1 MRNHHVMHTFG
12 RDFGNYRSGHT
23 STFCRDYFSSH
34 RKAGAQGIRI
44 SRMSTVLIVSIQIG
58 KGLFALRIHAYVC
71 NNPSRRWRIVGTEL
85 HWCAQRRN
93 PQSTEYGNC
102 KAGVITVYS
111 VLKRVWH
118 RSCGSNQDIPT
129 RIAPRC
135 EAMLSNQTAVS
146 SFWTL
151 RFLFEHSKLASS
163 RKKTQIVAREWRV
176 WVQEQLLQL
185 IPPKHLLQHR
195 SVSKDTGKS
204 QKTCSFWNFPFF
216 FPWCLNFW

>member
-1 MRNHHVMHTFG
+1 MRNHHVIHTFG
-12 RDFGNYRSGHT
+12 RDFGNDRSGHT

-58 KGLFALRIHAYVC
+58 KGWFALRIRAYVC

-93 PQSTEYGNC
+93 PQSTENGNC

-118 RSCGSNQDIPT
+118 RSCGSNQDIQRGLRRDVKPCF
-129 RIAPRC
+129 RIKLP
-135 EAMLSNQTAVS
+135 
-146 SFWTL
+146 FL
-151 RFLFEHSKLASS
+151 RFEHFAS
-163 RKKTQIVAREWRV
+163 
-176 WVQEQLLQL
+176 
-185 IPPKHLLQHR
+185 
-195 SVSKDTGKS
+195 
-204 QKTCSFWNFPFF
+204 
-216 FPWCLNFW
+216 CLNTEN